1 MRVIAG
7 KYKDLKIQTIDK
19 ATTRPIMSK
28 MKESIF
34 SSLQSELYDA
44 EVLDL
49 FAGSGSLGL
58 ESLSRGAASC
68 VFVEISKEAIEVI
81 NKNLSNV
88 EEVAVVVNS
97 DVLKWINLSEYK
109 YDLIFIDPPYEFESE
124 RVSILINS
132 SVKNLR
138 DTGKMIVHRH
148 SSSER
153 TNIVK
158 KLELDKEKSFG
169 QSVLRIYKK
178 VSI

>member
-19 ATTRPIMSK
+19 TTTRPIMSK

-88 EEVAVVVNS
+88 EEVAIVVNS
-97 DVLKWINLSEYK
+97 DVLTWINLSEYK

-132 SVKNLR
+132 SVKNLS
-138 DTGKMIVHRH
+138 T
-148 SSSER
+148 
-153 TNIVK
+153 
-158 KLELDKEKSFG
+158 
-169 QSVLRIYKK
+169 
-178 VSI
+178 

>member
-19 ATTRPIMSK
+19 TTTRPIMSK

-81 NKNLSNV
+81 NIGRNRRRPASKMASMALMPWSCSSLANSTINMAFL
-88 EEVAVVVNS
+88 VAS
-97 DVLKWINLSEYK
+97 PTSTIKPI
-109 YDLIFIDPPYEFESE
+109 
-124 RVSILINS
+124 
-132 SVKNLR
+132 
-138 DTGKMIVHRH
+138 
-148 SSSER
+148 
-153 TNIVK
+153 
-158 KLELDKEKSFG
+158 
-169 QSVLRIYKK
+169 
-178 VSI
+178 

>member
-19 ATTRPIMSK
+19 TTTRPIMSK

-97 DVLKWINLSEYK
+97 DVLTWINLSEYK

-138 DTGKMIVHRH
+138 DTGKIIVHRH

>member
-19 ATTRPIMSK
+19 TTTRPIMSK

-44 EVLDL
+44 QVLDL

-138 DTGKMIVHRH
+138 DTGKIIVHRH

>member
-19 ATTRPIMSK
+19 TTTRPIMSK

-88 EEVAVVVNS
+88 EEVAIVVNS
-97 DVLKWINLSEYK
+97 DVLTWINLSEYK

-138 DTGKMIVHRH
+138 DTGKIIVHRH

>member
-19 ATTRPIMSK
+19 TTTRPIMSK

-68 VFVEISKEAIEVI
+68 FC
-81 NKNLSNV
+81 
-88 EEVAVVVNS
+88 
-97 DVLKWINLSEYK
+97 
-109 YDLIFIDPPYEFESE
+109 
-124 RVSILINS
+124 R
-132 SVKNLR
+132 
-138 DTGKMIVHRH
+138 
-148 SSSER
+148 
-153 TNIVK
+153 NI
-158 KLELDKEKSFG
+158 
-169 QSVLRIYKK
+169 
-178 VSI
+178 

>member
-19 ATTRPIMSK
+19 TTTRPIMSK

-138 DTGKMIVHRH
+138 DTGKIIVHRH

>member
-19 ATTRPIMSK
+19 TTTRPIMSK

-88 EEVAVVVNS
+88 EEIAVVVNS

-138 DTGKMIVHRH
+138 DTGKIIVHRH